1 MHSFLAKLFQ
11 RDIVEVGND
20 LGGGAL
26 AAVLAGA
33 RSYTGVEMSSTT
45 DLAVKLTETYPNV
58 AVTEDIGSA
67 IDQVKNADVL
77 IISAEP
83 ETNSPL
89 AQAVSAGAKV
99 TKDRMAVIRL

>member
-1 MHSFLAKLFQ
+1 MEGDTENISNLESCDEHAS
-11 RDIVEVGND
+11 
-20 LGGGAL
+20 
-26 AAVLAGA
+26 
-33 RSYTGVEMSSTT
+33 

-89 AQAVSAGAKV
+89 AQAVAARAKV